1 MIIKIC
7 GLKTQNDIAYVN
19 ELKPDYIGFVFA
31 KGRKRTIDMET
42 AGLLK
47 ERLDKDIKAVGVFV
61 DDPLNEVLSLLD
73 DNIIDAAQLHG
84 DEDEAYIKA
93 LKEKT
98 DKPVIKAFVVKEDT
112 DIDLINNS
120 PADMILLDS
129 GQGSGKKL
137 NEELIRSVKRDYIL
151 AGGLSPDNVGGVLL
165 NRSVHLIGL
174 DVSSGVETD
183 GAKDREKIELFIKRV
198 RNEEKR

>member
-7 GLKTQNDIAYVN
+7 GLKTQDDIAYVN
-19 ELKPDYIGFVFA
+19 EFKPDYIGFVFA
-31 KGRKRTIDMET
+31 KGRKRTIDGET
-42 AGLLK
+42 ARLLK
-47 ERLDKDIKAVGVFV
+47 EHLDKGIKAVGVFV
-61 DDPLNEVLSLLD
+61 DDPLDEVLSLLE
-73 DNIIDAAQLHG
+73 DNIIDMAQLHG
-84 DEDEAYIKA
+84 DEDEAYIKG

-112 DIDLINNS
+112 DIGLINNS
-120 PADMILLDS
+120 SADMILLDS

-137 NEELIRSVKRDYIL
+137 NEALIRSVKRDYIL
-151 AGGLSPDNVGGVLL
+151 AGGLSPENVDGVLL
-165 NRSVHLIGL
+165 NRSNRLIGL